1 MSGNKI
7 TAWRLIYE
15 DGSVNSH
22 KFYDVYYLEVGITGS
37 AYVITRWGR
46 LGAKGQTQSMG
57 GNRQVALG
65 KAREKANKGY
75 TYQVTDLTWTTSL
88 GPNDNADAVG
98 KEAEAEILRHLAKTT
113 TGNADTKF
121 STLAATARDLVQH
134 AHSTKADVGLML
146 DRWNGLQDEWA
157 KVKIEYEHTFAAIQE
172 AEAAITQRVMGG

>member
-7 TAWRLIYE
+7 TAWRLVYE

-22 KFYDVYYLEVGITGS
+22 KFYDVYYLEVPGA
-37 AYVITRWGR
+37 AYIVTRWGR
-46 LGAKGQTQSMG
+46 LGAAGQTQSTSG
-57 GNRQVALG
+57 VRNTAVN

-75 TYQVTDLTWTTSL
+75 TYQVQDLTWTTQL
-88 GPNDNADAVG
+88 GPNDSADAVG
-98 KEAEAEILRHLAKTT
+98 KEAEAEILRYLAKTS

-146 DRWNGLQDEWA
+146 DRWNALQDEWA
-157 KVKIEYEHTFAAIQE
+157 KVQIEFEHTSAAIKE